1 MSLEPDSV
9 EQVYDGR
16 RFDVVVERWG
26 KRVREI
32 VEPPDAAAIVAVDT
46 DGYITLV
53 RQFREAARADV
64 LELPAG
70 LLEPGESPLECAK
83 RELVEETG
91 LTGGTWRQVASFYP
105 APGFS
110 RERIDLFVA
119 EDLQQGTATP
129 DTEEEFEL
137 VRVPVAE
144 VADLLAKIE
153 DGKTLAGLLLYLRER
168 PH

>member
-1 MSLEPDSV
+1 VSLEPDSIDR
-9 EQVYDGR
+9 VYEGR

-26 KRVREI
+26 ERVREI
-32 VEPPDAAAIVAVDT
+32 VEPPDAAAIVAVDEN
-46 DGYITLV
+46 GYITLV
-53 RQFREAARADV
+53 RQFREAARAEV

-91 LTGGTWRQVASFYP
+91 LTGGRWRQVASFYP

-119 EDLQQGTATP
+119 EDLQQGRATP
-129 DTEEEFEL
+129 DMEEEFEL
-137 VRVPVAE
+137 ARVPVAE
-144 VADLLAKIE
+144 VAELIAQIE
-153 DGKTLAGLLLYLRER
+153 DAKTLVGLLLYLRER
-168 PH
+168 PY